1 MYHDY
6 CNGHDYHH
14 LSRSH
19 HHHGHAT
26 IIMVII
32 MVIAMVIAMVIIMVA
47 IMVITCSV
55 CGEKHLTRP
64 SPHPMK
70 ISSSPTDRQLALAEK
85 H

>member
-26 IIMVII
+26 IILV
-32 MVIAMVIAMVIIMVA
+32 IMVA

-70 ISSSPTDRQLALAEK
+70 ISSSPTDRQLALADE